1 MCKTFTPV
9 NYERLLT
16 AYRYLGKTQIAMDQ
30 LIIHFMTAINHESF
44 SVLLDHNG
52 VCKLLRI
59 IISFLG
65 LRHFVK
71 LADFSVEVLVKFF
84 PIFFSTVYVVSTHVT
99 VFF

>member
-1 MCKTFTPV
+1 MCNSLIFCHTQKQLDVALGKMCKTFTPV

-52 VCKLLRI
+52 VNY
-59 IISFLG
+59 
-65 LRHFVK
+65 
-71 LADFSVEVLVKFF
+71 VLKD
-84 PIFFSTVYVVSTHVT
+84 
-99 VFF
+99 